1 MNIITEAT
9 AIEGVPIKEVMI
21 DAICGADLPT
31 AHVSDWALLT
41 GLANYSGNK
50 RNETLALDWNR
61 TMLGMLE
68 LDALFAVYGRVKRK

>member
-21 DAICGADLPT
+21 DAICGAACNTKVLE
-31 AHVSDWALLT
+31 WAM
-41 GLANYSGNK
+41 GQSLARSIG
-50 RNETLALDWNR
+50 REWNR
-61 TMLGMLE
+61 AMLGMLE